1 MRYEEIINLLDRG
14 FTPDQITALTGA
26 AAPDPEPAPEEQ
38 EPDPEPAPADP
49 EPAPAD
55 PEPAP
60 ADPEPDPEISRL
72 NGEIENLKKQLQ
84 AQNIKTQSV
93 SILPG
98 DRETVESVLATIIRP
113 PFEHKDNNK

>member
-1 MRYEEIINLLDRG
+1 MRYDEIINLLDRG

-26 AAPDPEPAPEEQ
+26 AAPDPEPAPADP
-38 EPDPEPAPADP
+38 EPDPEPT
-49 EPAPAD
+49 PAD

-72 NGEIENLKKQLQ
+72 NTEIENLKKQLQ

>member
-26 AAPDPEPAPEEQ
+26 AAPDPEPAPEDPA
-38 EPDPEPAPADP
+38 PDPEPAPADP
-49 EPAPAD
+49 EPV
-55 PEPAP
+55 P

-72 NGEIENLKKQLQ
+72 NGEIENLKKKLQ

>member
-1 MRYEEIINLLDRG
+1 MCYEEIINLLDRG

-26 AAPDPEPAPEEQ
+26 AAPDPEPAPAEQ
-38 EPDPEPAPADP
+38 EPDPEPTPADP

-55 PEPAP
+55 PEQ
-60 ADPEPDPEISRL
+60 DPEISRL

>member
-1 MRYEEIINLLDRG
+1 MRYDEIINLLDRG

-26 AAPDPEPAPEEQ
+26 AAPDPEPAPSEQ
-38 EPDPEPAPADP
+38 EPDPEPT
-49 EPAPAD
+49 PAD

-72 NGEIENLKKQLQ
+72 TTEVENLKKQLQ

>member
-26 AAPDPEPAPEEQ
+26 AAPDPEPAPADP
-38 EPDPEPAPADP
+38 EPDPEPV
-49 EPAPAD
+49 PAD

-113 PFEHKDNNK
+113 PFEHKDNK

>member
-38 EPDPEPAPADP
+38 EPDP

>member
-26 AAPDPEPAPEEQ
+26 AAPDPEPAPAEQ
-38 EPDPEPAPADP
+38 EPDP

-113 PFEHKDNNK
+113 PFEHKDNK

>member
-26 AAPDPEPAPEEQ
+26 AAPDPEPAPADP
-38 EPDPEPAPADP
+38 EPDPEPTPADP

-55 PEPAP
+55 PK
-60 ADPEPDPEISRL
+60 PDPEITGLRS
-72 NGEIENLKKQLQ
+72 EIENLKKQLQ

-113 PFEHKDNNK
+113 PFEHKENK

>member
-26 AAPDPEPAPEEQ
+26 AAPDPEP
-38 EPDPEPAPADP
+38 EPADPEPDP

-72 NGEIENLKKQLQ
+72 NTEIENLKKQLQ

>member
-26 AAPDPEPAPEEQ
+26 AVPDPEPAPEDPA
-38 EPDPEPAPADP
+38 PDPEPAPADP
-49 EPAPAD
+49 EPAPA
-55 PEPAP
+55 E
-60 ADPEPDPEISRL
+60 PEPDPEISRL
-72 NGEIENLKKQLQ
+72 TTEVENLKKQLQ
-84 AQNIKTQSV
+84 AQNIKTKSV

>member
-26 AAPDPEPAPEEQ
+26 AAPDPEPAPE
-38 EPDPEPAPADP
+38 DPAQDP

-113 PFEHKDNNK
+113 PFEHKDNK

>member
-26 AAPDPEPAPEEQ
+26 AAPDPEPAPAEQ
-38 EPDPEPAPADP
+38 EPGP

-113 PFEHKDNNK
+113 PFEHKDNK

>member
-26 AAPDPEPAPEEQ
+26 AAPDPEPAPEDPA
-38 EPDPEPAPADP
+38 PDPEPN
-49 EPAPAD
+49 PAD

-72 NGEIENLKKQLQ
+72 NTEIENLKKQLQ

>member
-26 AAPDPEPAPEEQ
+26 AAPDPEPAPADP
-38 EPDPEPAPADP
+38 EPDPEPDPADQ
-49 EPAPAD
+49 
-55 PEPAP
+55 EPAP

-72 NGEIENLKKQLQ
+72 TTEVENLKKQLQ

>member
-26 AAPDPEPAPEEQ
+26 AAPDPEPAPAEQ
-38 EPDPEPAPADP
+38 EPDPD
-49 EPAPAD
+49 PAPAD

-113 PFEHKDNNK
+113 PFEHKDNK

>member
-1 MRYEEIINLLDRG
+1 MCYDEIINLLDRG
-14 FTPDQITALTGA
+14 FTPDQITALTGV
-26 AAPDPEPAPEEQ
+26 AAPDPEPTPADPD
-38 EPDPEPAPADP
+38 PDPEPT
-49 EPAPAD
+49 PAD

>member
-26 AAPDPEPAPEEQ
+26 SAPDPEPAQAEQ
-38 EPDPEPAPADP
+38 EPDPEPTPADP
-49 EPAPAD
+49 EPT
-55 PEPAP
+55 P

-113 PFEHKDNNK
+113 PFEHKDNK

>member
-26 AAPDPEPAPEEQ
+26 AAPDPEPAPSEQ
-38 EPDPEPAPADP
+38 EPDPEPT
-49 EPAPAD
+49 PAD

-72 NGEIENLKKQLQ
+72 TTEVENLKKQLQ

>member
-26 AAPDPEPAPEEQ
+26 PA
-38 EPDPEPAPADP
+38 PDPEPAPADP
-49 EPAPAD
+49 EPDPEPTPAD

-60 ADPEPDPEISRL
+60 ADPEPDPEITGLRS
-72 NGEIENLKKQLQ
+72 EIENLKKQLQ

>member
-26 AAPDPEPAPEEQ
+26 AAPDPEPAPA
-38 EPDPEPAPADP
+38 DPEPDP

-72 NGEIENLKKQLQ
+72 NTEIENLKKQLQ

-113 PFEHKDNNK
+113 PFEHKDNK

>member
-14 FTPDQITALTGA
+14 LTPDQITALTGA
-26 AAPDPEPAPEEQ
+26 AAPDPEPSPA
-38 EPDPEPAPADP
+38 DPEPGP

-72 NGEIENLKKQLQ
+72 NTEIENLKKQLQ

-113 PFEHKDNNK
+113 PFEHKDIK

>member
-26 AAPDPEPAPEEQ
+26 AAPDPEPAPA
-38 EPDPEPAPADP
+38 DPEPDP

-72 NGEIENLKKQLQ
+72 TTEVENLKRQLQ

>member
-14 FTPDQITALTGA
+14 LTPDQITALTGA
-26 AAPDPEPAPEEQ
+26 AAPDPEPAPEDP

-55 PEPAP
+55 P
-60 ADPEPDPEISRL
+60 DPEITGLRS
-72 NGEIENLKKQLQ
+72 EIENLKKQLQ

>member
-26 AAPDPEPAPEEQ
+26 AAPDPEPAPAEQ
-38 EPDPEPAPADP
+38 EPGP

>member
-26 AAPDPEPAPEEQ
+26 AAPDPEPAPA
-38 EPDPEPAPADP
+38 DPEPDP

>member
-26 AAPDPEPAPEEQ
+26 AAPDPEPAPAEQ
-38 EPDPEPAPADP
+38 EPDPEPAP
-49 EPAPAD
+49 ED

>member
-26 AAPDPEPAPEEQ
+26 AAPDPEPAPADP
-38 EPDPEPAPADP
+38 EPDPEPTPADP

-55 PEPAP
+55 PES
-60 ADPEPDPEISRL
+60 DPEITGLRS
-72 NGEIENLKKQLQ
+72 EIENLKKQLQ

-113 PFEHKDNNK
+113 PFEHKENK

>member
-26 AAPDPEPAPEEQ
+26 AAPDPEPAPADPG
-38 EPDPEPAPADP
+38 PDPEPT
-49 EPAPAD
+49 PAD

-60 ADPEPDPEISRL
+60 ADPEPDPEITGLRS
-72 NGEIENLKKQLQ
+72 EIENLKKQLQ

-113 PFEHKDNNK
+113 PFEHKENK

>member
-26 AAPDPEPAPEEQ
+26 AAPDPEPAPE
-38 EPDPEPAPADP
+38 DPAPDP

-72 NGEIENLKKQLQ
+72 TTEVENLKRQLQ

>member
-26 AAPDPEPAPEEQ
+26 AAPDPEPAPADP
-38 EPDPEPAPADP
+38 EPDPEPTPADQ
-49 EPAPAD
+49 
-55 PEPAP
+55 EPAP

>member
-26 AAPDPEPAPEEQ
+26 AAPDPEPAPA
-38 EPDPEPAPADP
+38 DPEPDP

-72 NGEIENLKKQLQ
+72 NTEIENLKKQLQ

>member
-26 AAPDPEPAPEEQ
+26 AAPDPEPAPADP
-38 EPDPEPAPADP
+38 EPDPEPT
-49 EPAPAD
+49 PAD

-113 PFEHKDNNK
+113 PFEHKDNK

>member
-26 AAPDPEPAPEEQ
+26 AAPDPEPAPADP
-38 EPDPEPAPADP
+38 EPDPEPAPAY
-49 EPAPAD
+49 

-113 PFEHKDNNK
+113 PFEHKDNK

>member
-1 MRYEEIINLLDRG
+1 MTAVFRRWSVRAPGLPAG
-14 FTPDQITALTGA
+14 FL
-26 AAPDPEPAPEEQ
+26 PEGLPLPLSSAVPPAPRKIRKQ
-38 EPDPEPAPADP
+38 
-49 EPAPAD
+49 APAD

-72 NGEIENLKKQLQ
+72 TTEVENLKKQLQ

>member
-26 AAPDPEPAPEEQ
+26 AAPDPEPAPADP
-38 EPDPEPAPADP
+38 EPDPEPT
-49 EPAPAD
+49 PAD

-72 NGEIENLKKQLQ
+72 NTEIENLKKQLQ

>member
-26 AAPDPEPAPEEQ
+26 AAPDPEPAPADP

-55 PEPAP
+55 P
-60 ADPEPDPEISRL
+60 DPDPEISRL
-72 NGEIENLKKQLQ
+72 NTEIENLKKQLQ

-113 PFEHKDNNK
+113 PFEHKENK

>member
-26 AAPDPEPAPEEQ
+26 AAPDPEPAPADP
-38 EPDPEPAPADP
+38 EPDPEPTPADP
-49 EPAPAD
+49 EPAPA
-55 PEPAP
+55 E
-60 ADPEPDPEISRL
+60 PEPDPEISRL
-72 NGEIENLKKQLQ
+72 TTEVENLKKQLQ

-113 PFEHKDNNK
+113 PFEHKDNK

>member
-26 AAPDPEPAPEEQ
+26 AAPDPEPAPE
-38 EPDPEPAPADP
+38 DPAPDP

>member
-26 AAPDPEPAPEEQ
+26 AAPDPEPAPE
-38 EPDPEPAPADP
+38 DPAPDP

-72 NGEIENLKKQLQ
+72 TTEVENLKKQLQ

-113 PFEHKDNNK
+113 PFEHKDNK